1 MGADM
6 IVLPTAWAI
15 PNEIYDDP
23 KTLQYAQEMWIA
35 MNRTRAYDNMVYVI
49 SSNQTKRANDMYSS
63 IGQSLIISPAAEIL
77 ANAKNDECAI
87 YADIDLDLV
96 KYYRQIYPI
105 AQID

>member
-1 MGADM
+1 
-6 IVLPTAWAI
+6 
-15 PNEIYDDP
+15 
-23 KTLQYAQEMWIA
+23 

>member
-1 MGADM
+1 
-6 IVLPTAWAI
+6 
-15 PNEIYDDP
+15 
-23 KTLQYAQEMWIA
+23 
-35 MNRTRAYDNMVYVI
+35 
-49 SSNQTKRANDMYSS
+49 MYSS
-63 IGQSLIISPAAEIL
+63 IGQSLIISPVAEIF